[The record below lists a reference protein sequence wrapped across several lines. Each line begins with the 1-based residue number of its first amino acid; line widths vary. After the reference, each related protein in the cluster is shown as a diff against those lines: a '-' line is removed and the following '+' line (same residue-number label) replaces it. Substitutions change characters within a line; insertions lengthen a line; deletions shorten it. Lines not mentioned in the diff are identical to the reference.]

1 MRVRPYN
8 EGIERAF
15 DEMAYELMKTT
26 EQLRNKERELQI
38 HTLKFE
44 EINSALKVLTKQ
56 NNRDEATLEEKILS
70 NIKKLISPY
79 LEKLKLS
86 GLDDDQMQYV
96 SILQSNLEDIASPLV
111 SKLTSE
117 YFGLSPTETQ
127 VANLIKQGKRTKE
140 IAGILNLSENT
151 ILSHRYKIRTKLGL
165 KRKKINLYTYLHSLK

>member
-1 MRVRPYN
+1 MRTKSHS
-8 EGIERAF
+8 EGIERTF
-15 DEMAYELMKTT
+15 HEMTYELMKTT
-26 EQLRNKERELQI
+26 EQLRNKQKESQI

-44 EINSALKVLTKQ
+44 EINTALKVLTKK
-56 NNRDEATLEEKILS
+56 NNEDEATVEEKILS
-70 NIKKLISPY
+70 NIKELISPY

-86 GLDDDQMQYV
+86 GLDDEQMQYV
-96 SILQSNLEDIASPLV
+96 SILQSNLDDIASPLV
-111 SKLTSE
+111 SKLTSN

>member
-1 MRVRPYN
+1 MTH
-8 EGIERAF
+8 
-15 DEMAYELMKTT
+15 ELMKTT
-26 EQLRNKERELQI
+26 EQLRNKEKELQI

-56 NNRDEATLEEKILS
+56 NNRYGIALEEKILS

-86 GLDDDQMQYV
+86 GLDDEQMQYV
-96 SILQSNLEDIASPLV
+96 NILQSNLDDIVSPLV
-111 SKLTSE
+111 SKLTSN

-140 IAGILNLSENT
+140 IAGTLNLSENT